1 MLLLLLGFLFFPNLW
16 ELANIVHTFY
26 NNSHMYMYV
35 WVCMCVYVCMYIY
48 VYIYICICVYIYVYI
63 LRIMVAKVGP
73 LAVWLIWCRQNIWAV
88 LGNYDHV
95 PALRTVKILEISILG
110 LLFLLIW
117 FLSLSRWLMCPV

>member
-48 VYIYICICVYIYVYI
+48 VYMYMCVCICIYIEDYGCKSRSIGCVADMMSTEY
-63 LRIMVAKVGP
+63 
-73 LAVWLIWCRQNIWAV
+73 
-88 LGNYDHV
+88 LG
-95 PALRTVKILEISILG
+95 SIGKL
-110 LLFLLIW
+110 
-117 FLSLSRWLMCPV
+117 